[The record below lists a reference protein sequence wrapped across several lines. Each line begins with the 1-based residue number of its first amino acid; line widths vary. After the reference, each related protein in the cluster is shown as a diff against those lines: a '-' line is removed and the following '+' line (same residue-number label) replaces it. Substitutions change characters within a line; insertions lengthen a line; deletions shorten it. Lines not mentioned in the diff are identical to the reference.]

1 MGRDPNYTGT
11 GSNAAPAKSTSNS
24 SGGNSLDDLEKL
36 AELRKKGILTEEEF
50 QAKKRQ
56 ILGL

>member
-1 MGRDPNYTGT
+1 MGRDPNY
-11 GSNAAPAKSTSNS
+11 SAPNNAPAPS
-24 SGGNSLDDLEKL
+24 SGGSNSLDDLEKL